1 MLDLLTSGLSVV
13 FAPKMFILIIFAVF
27 LGTLFGALPG
37 VSATMAVT
45 LGIPFTYKMD
55 AVSAIAFL
63 VAIYCASITGGGMT
77 AILFKIPGVPSS
89 APTTYDG
96 YPMAQR
102 GEAGKALGVQLIA
115 SAIGGMFAAVC
126 MLIFSPQL
134 TQAALSFGPS
144 ELFAISFMG
153 LSILTSLE
161 EGNVCRTIIS
171 GLLGLLLACIGL
183 DPLLGVPRLTFGT
196 RFLTSGIEMIP
207 VMIGFF
213 AVTEVLKQTNK
224 PSKLKAVTGK
234 DGKADM
240 SAKMPTL
247 KEMWSLKGVIARC
260 SILGT
265 VIGIL
270 PGAGATI
277 ASFLCYSE
285 EQKISKH
292 PEKFGTGCLEGIA
305 APESGNNAAT
315 GGSMVPLLSLGI
327 PGGNAAAIMM
337 SALVL
342 KGVTMGPLLL
352 VNQPQFLSATFA
364 SMFVSNIVMVFAA
377 MIIARIFVQ
386 VLKIPYSILGPTII
400 MMATIGA
407 YSTKNTAVDVILMA
421 ISGLI
426 GFVFSTCKF
435 NSSAMILGLVLGVIC
450 ESNLRRAY
458 TIVAGDTLM
467 EATINI
473 LTRPVTGIIILIC
486 ILVLLSPVYK
496 PLLKS
501 ITKKQPRSNYS
512 NLLSFTHLSTR
523 GKPISPT
530 ASPSSFSEVFVMK
543 FKVRIPLQ
551 YVKPVCIAAVL
562 VGIFAV
568 AAGSWITGLCLLLGA
583 YLLEKSCYRCPHCGK
598 KLDMKY
604 PLFKGSCCPACKA
617 ELRPAAEKNAAK

>member
-45 LGIPFTYKMD
+45 LGIPFTYRMAPVD
-55 AVSAIAFL
+55 AIAFL

-102 GEAGKALGVQLIA
+102 GEAGKALGVQLIC
-115 SAIGGMFAAVC
+115 SAIGGVFAAIC
-126 MLIFSPQL
+126 MLLLSPQL

-161 EGNVCRTIIS
+161 TDNICRTIIS
-171 GLLGLLLACIGL
+171 GLIGLLLACIGL

-224 PSKLKAVTGK
+224 PAKLQAVGDNK
-234 DGKADM
+234 QSV
-240 SAKMPTL
+240 SAKMPSI
-247 KEMWSLKGVIARC
+247 KELMSVKWIIARC
-260 SILGT
+260 SVLGT
-265 VIGIL
+265 VVGIL

-277 ASFLCYSE
+277 ASFLCYST
-285 EQKISKH
+285 EQKLSKH
-292 PEKFGTGCLEGIA
+292 PEKFGTGCIDGIA
-305 APESGNNAAT
+305 APETGNNAAT

-352 VNQPQFLSATFA
+352 VNQPQFLAATFS
-364 SMFVSNIVMVFAA
+364 SMMVSNIIMVFAA
-377 MIIARIFVQ
+377 IVIAKIFVQ
-386 VLKIPYSILGPTII
+386 ILKVPYSILGPTII

-407 YSTKNTAVDVILMA
+407 YATKNTAVDVILMA

-426 GFVFSTCKF
+426 GFVFVTCKF
-435 NSSAMILGLVLGVIC
+435 NRSAMILGLVLGVIC

-458 TIVAGDTLM
+458 TIAAGNSLWEETV
-467 EATINI
+467 NI
-473 LTRPVTGIIILIC
+473 VSRPVTGIILVIC
-486 ILVLLSPVYK
+486 LVVLLSPVVK
-496 PLLKS
+496 PLIRKKKS
-501 ITKKQPRSNYS
+501 
-512 NLLSFTHLSTR
+512 
-523 GKPISPT
+523 
-530 ASPSSFSEVFVMK
+530 
-543 FKVRIPLQ
+543 
-551 YVKPVCIAAVL
+551 
-562 VGIFAV
+562 
-568 AAGSWITGLCLLLGA
+568 
-583 YLLEKSCYRCPHCGK
+583 
-598 KLDMKY
+598 
-604 PLFKGSCCPACKA
+604 
-617 ELRPAAEKNAAK
+617 

>member
-13 FAPKMFILIIFAVF
+13 FAPQMFVLIIFAVF

-55 AVSAIAFL
+55 AVNAIAFL

-102 GEAGKALGVQLIA
+102 GEAGKALGMQLIC

-126 MLIFSPQL
+126 MLLLSPQL

-161 EGNVCRTIIS
+161 TDNICRTIIS
-171 GLLGLLLACIGL
+171 GLIGLVLACIGL

-224 PSKLKAVTGK
+224 PSKLQAVGGK
-234 DGKADM
+234 NTVM
-240 SAKMPTL
+240 SAKMPSI
-247 KEMWSLKGVIARC
+247 KEILSVKWIIARC
-260 SILGT
+260 SVLGT

-277 ASFLCYSE
+277 ASFLCYSA
-285 EQKISKH
+285 EQKISKT

-305 APESGNNAAT
+305 APETGNNAAT

-352 VNQPQFLSATFA
+352 INQPQFLSATFA
-364 SMFVSNIVMVFAA
+364 SMFVSNIIMVFAA
-377 MIIARIFVQ
+377 IVIARIFVQ
-386 VLKIPYSILGPTII
+386 VLKVPYSILGPTII

-407 YSTKNTAVDVILMA
+407 YATKNTSVDVILMA

-426 GFVFSTCKF
+426 GFVFVTCKF

-458 TIVAGDTLM
+458 TIAAGDTLWQ
-467 EATINI
+467 ETVNI
-473 LTRPVTGIIILIC
+473 VTRPVTGIILIIC
-486 ILVLLSPVYK
+486 LVVLLNPVIK
-496 PLLKS
+496 PMLK
-501 ITKKQPRSNYS
+501 KRK
-512 NLLSFTHLSTR
+512 
-523 GKPISPT
+523 GT
-530 ASPSSFSEVFVMK
+530 A
-543 FKVRIPLQ
+543 
-551 YVKPVCIAAVL
+551 A
-562 VGIFAV
+562 
-568 AAGSWITGLCLLLGA
+568 
-583 YLLEKSCYRCPHCGK
+583 
-598 KLDMKY
+598 
-604 PLFKGSCCPACKA
+604 
-617 ELRPAAEKNAAK
+617 

>member
-224 PSKLKAVTGK
+224 PSKLKAVTGQATP
-234 DGKADM
+234 GLFAYRQGRQGGYVCQN
-240 SAKMPTL
+240 AYPERNVEPEGCHRPL
-247 KEMWSLKGVIARC
+247 LHPRHGHWHPARC
-260 SILGT
+260 RRHHR
-265 VIGIL
+265 
-270 PGAGATI
+270 
-277 ASFLCYSE
+277 F
-285 EQKISKH
+285 
-292 PEKFGTGCLEGIA
+292 
-305 APESGNNAAT
+305 
-315 GGSMVPLLSLGI
+315 VPLLLG
-327 PGGNAAAIMM
+327 
-337 SALVL
+337 
-342 KGVTMGPLLL
+342 
-352 VNQPQFLSATFA
+352 
-364 SMFVSNIVMVFAA
+364 
-377 MIIARIFVQ
+377 
-386 VLKIPYSILGPTII
+386 
-400 MMATIGA
+400 
-407 YSTKNTAVDVILMA
+407 
-421 ISGLI
+421 
-426 GFVFSTCKF
+426 
-435 NSSAMILGLVLGVIC
+435 
-450 ESNLRRAY
+450 RAE
-458 TIVAGDTLM
+458 D
-467 EATINI
+467 
-473 LTRPVTGIIILIC
+473 
-486 ILVLLSPVYK
+486 
-496 PLLKS
+496 
-501 ITKKQPRSNYS
+501 
-512 NLLSFTHLSTR
+512 
-523 GKPISPT
+523 
-530 ASPSSFSEVFVMK
+530 
-543 FKVRIPLQ
+543 LQ
-551 YVKPVCIAAVL
+551 AP
-562 VGIFAV
+562 
-568 AAGSWITGLCLLLGA
+568 
-583 YLLEKSCYRCPHCGK
+583 
-598 KLDMKY
+598 
-604 PLFKGSCCPACKA
+604 
-617 ELRPAAEKNAAK
+617 

>member
-13 FAPKMFILIIFAVF
+13 FAPKMFLLLIFAVF

-45 LGIPFTYKMD
+45 LGIPFTYRMTPVD
-55 AVSAIAFL
+55 AIAFL
-63 VAIYCASITGGGMT
+63 VAIYCASVTGGGMT

-102 GEAGKALGVQLIA
+102 GEAGKALGVQLIC
-115 SAIGGMFAAVC
+115 SAIGGVFAAIC
-126 MLIFSPQL
+126 MLLLSPQL

-161 EGNVCRTIIS
+161 TDNICRTIIS
-171 GLLGLLLACIGL
+171 GLIGLLLACIGL

-224 PSKLKAVTGK
+224 PAKLQAVGDSKKSV
-234 DGKADM
+234 
-240 SAKMPTL
+240 SAKMPSI
-247 KEMWSLKGVIARC
+247 KELLSVKWIIARC
-260 SILGT
+260 SVLGT
-265 VIGIL
+265 VVGIL

-277 ASFLCYSE
+277 ASFLCYST
-285 EQKISKH
+285 EQKLSKH
-292 PEKFGTGCLEGIA
+292 PEKFGTGCIDGIA
-305 APESGNNAAT
+305 APEVGNNAAT

-352 VNQPQFLSATFA
+352 VNQPQFLAATFS
-364 SMFVSNIVMVFAA
+364 SMMVANIIMVFAA
-377 MIIARIFVQ
+377 IVIAKIFVQ
-386 VLKIPYSILGPTII
+386 ILKVPYSILGPTII

-407 YSTKNTAVDVILMA
+407 YATKNTAVDVILMA

-426 GFVFSTCKF
+426 GIVFVTCKF

-458 TIVAGDTLM
+458 TIAAGNSLWEETV
-467 EATINI
+467 NI
-473 LTRPVTGIIILIC
+473 LSRPVTGIILIIC
-486 ILVLLSPVYK
+486 LVVLLNPVVK
-496 PLLKS
+496 PLIRKKKS
-501 ITKKQPRSNYS
+501 
-512 NLLSFTHLSTR
+512 
-523 GKPISPT
+523 
-530 ASPSSFSEVFVMK
+530 
-543 FKVRIPLQ
+543 
-551 YVKPVCIAAVL
+551 
-562 VGIFAV
+562 
-568 AAGSWITGLCLLLGA
+568 
-583 YLLEKSCYRCPHCGK
+583 
-598 KLDMKY
+598 
-604 PLFKGSCCPACKA
+604 
-617 ELRPAAEKNAAK
+617 